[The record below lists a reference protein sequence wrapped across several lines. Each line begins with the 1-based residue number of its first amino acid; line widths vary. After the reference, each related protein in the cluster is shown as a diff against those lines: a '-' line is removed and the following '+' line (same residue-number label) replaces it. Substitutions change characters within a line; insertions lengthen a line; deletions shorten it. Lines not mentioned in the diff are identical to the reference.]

1 MNPRKVW
8 QAALGELELQV
19 SRSTF
24 NTWLSG
30 ASLVA
35 CETDE
40 YIIGV
45 NSDFVRD
52 WLEARMRT
60 TIERTVA
67 GIVGE
72 KVVVSFVVWQQPD
85 PANNPNKP
93 EKTLMSLSE
102 APSDTSRYQ
111 QLPSGSF
118 DDFVVSPGSRMAHAA
133 ALSVADHPLLGHNP
147 LIIYGG
153 VGLGKT
159 HLLQAIANKCVS
171 AGRTATLVTAETF
184 TNELVSAIR
193 SRTTESFRDKYRTT
207 DTLLIDDIQFFVGKK
222 ASQEEFLHTLI
233 DLYGENRQVVLACD
247 QPPAKLTSLGQR
259 ICSRLVSGLTV
270 KISPPDA
277 EARASILRVK
287 AEAFEEDVPDDVVV
301 FLAERS
307 DPQVRALEGALHR
320 LIAQARVLGRPIDK
334 HAASEA
340 IGFREDRGI
349 SMAPS
354 DQVISA
360 VASHFK
366 VSSRELCGKSRARRV
381 TVPRHIAMHLLHEQ
395 GHCSLTEIGA
405 LLGGRDHS
413 TVRHG
418 CKSARSLLSRDT
430 KAREHTDSIRD
441 SLSRLF

>member
-35 CETDE
+35 READE

-67 GIVGE
+67 GIAGE

-85 PANNPNKP
+85 QANSPSKP
-93 EKTLMSLSE
+93 EKALLPPSETPSE
-102 APSDTSRYQ
+102 ASRDQ
-111 QLPSGSF
+111 QLPGRSF
-118 DDFVVSPGSRMAHAA
+118 DDFVVSPGCRMAHAA
-133 ALSVADHPLLGHNP
+133 ALSVAEHPLLGHNP

-193 SRTTESFRDKYRTT
+193 SRTTESFRHKYRNT
-207 DTLLIDDIQFFVGKK
+207 DTLLIDDIQFFVGKR

-233 DLYGENRQVVLACD
+233 DLCGENRQVVLACD
-247 QPPAKLTSLGQR
+247 QPPAKLTSLGER
-259 ICSRLVSGLTV
+259 ICSRLVSGLSV
-270 KISPPDA
+270 RISPPDA

-287 AEAFEEDVPDDVVV
+287 TDAFEEDVPDDVVV

-320 LIAQARVLGRPIDK
+320 LIVQTRVLGRPIDK
-334 HAASEA
+334 RAAAEA
-340 IGFREDRGI
+340 IGFSEDRLV
-349 SMAPS
+349 STAPS
-354 DQVISA
+354 HQVISA

-366 VSSRELCGKSRARRV
+366 VSPRELCGKSRARRV
-381 TVPRHIAMHLLHEQ
+381 TVPRHIAMQLLHEQ
-395 GHCSLTEIGA
+395 GQCSLAEIGA

-418 CKSARSLLSRDT
+418 CKSARRLLSRDT
-430 KAREHTDSIRD
+430 KAQEHADSIRD
-441 SLSRLF
+441 SLSLLF